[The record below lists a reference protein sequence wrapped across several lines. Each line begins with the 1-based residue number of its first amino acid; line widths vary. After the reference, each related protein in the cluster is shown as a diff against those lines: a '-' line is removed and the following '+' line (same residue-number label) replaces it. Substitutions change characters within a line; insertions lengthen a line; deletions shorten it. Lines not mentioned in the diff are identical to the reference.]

1 MTTNTIFITGAGKG
15 LGFSLAKQFL
25 GQGWRVFAGVY
36 PAEANLHSLTD
47 PSSRQLTVVPLD
59 VTDRTSVRQAAET
72 VAQHTPALD
81 VLINNAGVYM
91 EDESK
96 TLEALELDIR
106 LQATMDV
113 NAFGPL
119 RVTQQFLPL
128 LRQGQRKRIVN
139 ISSEAGSITDCWRK
153 GVYAYCMSKAALNMQ
168 SMLLHNDLGP
178 QGFTVLAIHPGW
190 MRTDMGGA
198 SADIHPDES
207 AQGIFRLATQEWGA
221 GSPIYMDYTGKPMRW

>member
-1 MTTNTIFITGAGKG
+1 MTDTVFITGAGRG
-15 LGFSLAKQFL
+15 LGLSLAKQFL
-25 GQGWRVFAGVY
+25 GQDWRVFAGVY
-36 PAEANLHSLTD
+36 PAEAGLHSLAD
-47 PSSRQLTVVPLD
+47 SSSPLLTVVPLD
-59 VTDRTSVRQAAET
+59 VTDKTSIRQAAES

-81 VLINNAGVYM
+81 VLINNAAVYM

-96 TLEALELDIR
+96 TIEALELDIR

-128 LRQGQRKRIVN
+128 LRQGQRKCIVN
-139 ISSEAGSITDCWRK
+139 ISSEAGSIADCWRK

-168 SMLLHNDLGP
+168 SMILHNDLGP
-178 QGFTVLAIHPGW
+178 QGFSVLAIHPGW
-190 MRTDMGGA
+190 MRTDMGGPT
-198 SADIHPDES
+198 ADIHPDES
-207 AQGIFRLATQEWGA
+207 ARGIFRLATQVWEA